1 MENKWIVKPKI
12 DKKFLE
18 AFPEYSPLVLQLLFN
33 RGIAEKKSIDEF
45 LNPDYEKHLHDPFL
59 MKDMEK
65 SVARIL
71 DALAREEKILVYGD
85 YDADGVT
92 ATALLMKTLIFLG
105 GKEKNLSV
113 YIPDR
118 AREGY
123 GLNEAAIKKF
133 ANEKISLIITV
144 DCGIANAKEVK
155 LAENLGIETIISDHH
170 YISREVPRAYAVI
183 NPRQKNDNYP
193 FKELAGAG
201 IAYKL
206 CSALLARQNP
216 DYSGLGRLEKNSTQ
230 AEEKKPS
237 SFTERRG
244 KENFQKWLLDLVALG
259 TIADCVSL
267 KGENRTLA
275 KYGLMVLG
283 KTRRPGLRALTRF
296 AREARR
302 VKNSRIN
309 NDSLITAREVSF
321 QIVPRLN
328 AAGRMDHANSA
339 YELLVTEASK
349 EAAELARKLEKR
361 NQERQSATEKIINE
375 VKVRLSAKRLEKIIL
390 EGSAE
395 WPVGLLGLIAGKISE
410 EYNRPALI
418 YHQGKA
424 KCVGSGRSNASF
436 NLIEAL
442 MSAKPYL
449 LEFGGHARAAGF
461 AAAMDKIPVF
471 YETLLKRAEADPPTG
486 GPTIEIDSEI
496 NSEEV
501 NIETLRLLNSFAPFG
516 EDNEAPVFLLKNLSV
531 SELRLVGNGNKHLKL
546 VLKDQRASKNTLYG
560 EQGRTIRAIAFN
572 SADNFIPP
580 AGKLSAGRKVDVAGE
595 IIPDDWNGNNAAG
608 LKVRDIKITE

>member
-183 NPRQKNDNYP
+183 NPRQKNDEYP
-193 FKELAGAG
+193 FKELSGAG
-201 IAYKL
+201 VAYKL
-206 CSALLARQNP
+206 AAALL
-216 DYSGLGRLEKNSTQ
+216 EKSPVET
-230 AEEKKPS
+230 AEEKKR
-237 SFTERRG
+237 FE
-244 KENFQKWLLDLVALG
+244 KWLLDLVALG

-339 YELLVTEASK
+339 YELLVTEAAK

-375 VKVRLSAKRLEKIIL
+375 VKARLSAKRLEKIIL

-486 GPTIEIDSEI
+486 GPTIEIDAEI

-580 AGKLSAGRKVDVAGE
+580 ARFAEATARRAGKLSAGRKVDVAGE
-595 IIPDDWNGNNAAG
+595 IIPDDWNGNTAVG
-608 LKVRDIKITE
+608 LKIIDIKLK

>member
-1 MENKWIVKPKI
+1 IE
-12 DKKFLE
+12 
-18 AFPEYSPLVLQLLFN
+18 
-33 RGIAEKKSIDEF
+33 EF
-45 LNPDYEKHLHDPFL
+45 LNPDYEKHLHDPYL

-65 SVARIL
+65 AAARIL
-71 DALAREEKILVYGD
+71 DALSREEKILIYGD

-118 AREGY
+118 SREGY
-123 GLNEAAIKKF
+123 GLNEAAVKKF
-133 ANEKISLIITV
+133 SEEKINLIITV
-144 DCGIANAKEVK
+144 DCGVANAKEVK
-155 LAENLGIETIISDHH
+155 LAEGLGIETIISDHH
-170 YISREVPRAYAVI
+170 YISHEVPKAYAVI

-206 CSALLARQNP
+206 CSALLAQQNP
-216 DYSGLGRLEKNSTQ
+216 VPSTRDSGLGGLEKNSSQTDPP
-230 AEEKKPS
+230 APMLRRAGEK
-237 SFTERRG
+237 

-283 KTRRPGLRALTRF
+283 KTRRPGLKALI
-296 AREARR
+296 
-302 VKNSRIN
+302 KNSRIN
-309 NDSLITAREVSF
+309 DDSLITAREVSF

-339 YELLVTEASK
+339 YELLITEDPK
-349 EAAELARKLEKR
+349 EAAELSRKLEKR
-361 NQERQSATEKIINE
+361 NQERQSATEKIISE

-395 WPVGLLGLIAGKISE
+395 WPIGLLGLVAGKISE
-410 EYNRPALI
+410 EHNRPALI
-418 YHQGKA
+418 YHQGKT

-436 NLIEAL
+436 NLIKAL
-442 MSAKPYL
+442 MSAEPHL

-461 AAAMDKIPVF
+461 SAIMDKIPAF
-471 YETLLKRAEADPPTG
+471 YETLLKRAETEIIADKLI
-486 GPTIEIDSEI
+486 PTIEIDAEI

-516 EDNEAPVFLLKNLSV
+516 EDNEPPVFLLKNLSV
-531 SELRLVGNGNKHLKL
+531 SKLRLVGNGNKHLKL
-546 VLKDQRASKNTLYG
+546 ILKDGRNKTTLG
-560 EQGRTIRAIAFN
+560 AIAFN
-572 SADNFIPP
+572 LARSFTPP
-580 AGKLSAGRKVDVAGE
+580 SGGINIGKTVDVAAE
-595 IIPDDWNGNNAAG
+595 IIPDDWNGNNAVG
-608 LKVRDIKITE
+608 LKIIDIKLK

>member
-183 NPRQKNDNYP
+183 NPRQKNDEYP
-193 FKELAGAG
+193 FKELSGAG
-201 IAYKL
+201 VAYKL
-206 CSALLARQNP
+206 AAALL
-216 DYSGLGRLEKNSTQ
+216 EKSPVET
-230 AEEKKPS
+230 AEEKKR
-237 SFTERRG
+237 FE
-244 KENFQKWLLDLVALG
+244 KWLLDLVALG

-339 YELLVTEASK
+339 YELLVTEAAK

-375 VKVRLSAKRLEKIIL
+375 VKARLSAKRLEKIIL

-595 IIPDDWNGNNAAG
+595 IIPDDWNGNTAVG
-608 LKVRDIKITE
+608 LKIIDIKLK

>member
-1 MENKWIVKPKI
+1 MPENNWLIKPLI
-12 DKKFLE
+12 SKKLRE
-18 AFPEYSPLVLQLLFN
+18 AFPEYPPLVLQLLFN
-33 RGIAEKKSIDEF
+33 RGVTKKKDIDEF
-45 LNPDYEKHLHDPFL
+45 LNPDYEKHLHDSFL

-71 DALAREEKILVYGD
+71 DAVAREEKILIYGD

-123 GLNEAAIKKF
+123 GLNETAVKKF
-133 ANEKISLIITV
+133 SEEKINLIITV
-144 DCGIANAKEVK
+144 DCGVANAKEVK
-155 LAENLGIETIISDHH
+155 LAEDLGIETIISDHH
-170 YISREVPRAYAVI
+170 YISHEVPKAYAVI

-206 CSALLARQNP
+206 CSALLARQNFNEN
-216 DYSGLGRLEKNSTQ
+216 LGGLEKNSTQ
-230 AEEKKPS
+230 TEEKLASLKLWRS
-237 SFTERRG
+237 G
-244 KENFQKWLLDLVALG
+244 KKNFQKWLLDLVALG

-283 KTRRPGLRALTRF
+283 KTRRPGLKALI
-296 AREARR
+296 
-302 VKNSRIN
+302 KNSRIN
-309 NDSLITAREVSF
+309 DDSLITAREVSF

-339 YELLVTEASK
+339 YELLVTESLK
-349 EAAELARKLEKR
+349 ESAELARKLEKR

-375 VKVRLSAKRLEKIIL
+375 VKVRLSAKRLEKIIF

-395 WPVGLLGLIAGKISE
+395 WPIGLLGLVAGKISE
-410 EYNRPALI
+410 EYNRPTLI

-436 NLIEAL
+436 NLIKAL
-442 MSAKPYL
+442 ISAESHL

-461 AAAMDKIPVF
+461 AATMDKISAF
-471 YETLLKRAEADPPTG
+471 YETLLKRAESDPPIG
-486 GPTIEIDSEI
+486 GPAIEIDAEI

-516 EDNEAPVFLLKNLSV
+516 EDNEPPVFLLKNLSV

-546 VLKDQRASKNTLYG
+546 ILKDGRNKTTLG
-560 EQGRTIRAIAFN
+560 AIAFN
-572 SADNFIPP
+572 LAENFIPP
-580 AGKLSAGRKVDVAGE
+580 AGKMSVGKAIDIAAE
-595 IIPDDWNGNNAAG
+595 IIPDDWNGNTAVG
-608 LKVRDIKITE
+608 LKIIDIKFK